1 MKFLIIILLYV
12 SFTSNLVS
20 HGCNRTDIHTN
31 FTTTG
36 VHKSIRLELGII
48 SVCVYDGDSI
58 CNVHINNGRGQTSFT
73 TCKKASILD
82 WAFDNFDNIV
92 NETIVAEKNIEDGYN
107 PLPYQL
113 SLLSNNDQLIV
124 LSSKSR
130 IFHNKDIN
138 TKLSELKAFIIN
150 LWYIE
155 LKKGQCDHP
164 VENRIHRSP
173 KTFRKNTL

>member
-1 MKFLIIILLYV
+1 MYRDGTRHSPVKNIFLITCLFRTSDNMKFLIIILLYV

-92 NETIVAEKNIEDGYN
+92 NETIVAEKI
-107 PLPYQL
+107 L
-113 SLLSNNDQLIV
+113 
-124 LSSKSR
+124 KM
-130 IFHNKDIN
+130 DI
-138 TKLSELKAFIIN
+138 
-150 LWYIE
+150 
-155 LKKGQCDHP
+155 
-164 VENRIHRSP
+164 IHYPIS
-173 KTFRKNTL
+173 FRC